1 VTGHNQQGKAVF
13 EFDDILTPMNPFP
26 KAETEKQEQEETAKD
41 KATPMGITLVHRTRK
56 YPVMI
61 QGSTEELTPDNLRR
75 GQGEPG
81 IVFQIVDLPPKSSK
95 ETPLFLHRN
104 QSLDY
109 GVVLKGT
116 LQIVLDDAAERT
128 LNEGD
133 VYVQK

>member
-1 VTGHNQQGKAVF
+1 VTGHNQEGKAVF
-13 EFDDILTPMNPFP
+13 AFDDILTPMNPFP
-26 KAETEKQEQEETAKD
+26 KAETEKQEETTKD
-41 KATPMGITLVHRTRK
+41 KATPMGVTLVHRTRK
-56 YPVMI
+56 YPVKI
-61 QGSTEELTPDNLRR
+61 QGSTEELTPDNIRR

-81 IVFQIVDLPPKSSK
+81 IVFQVVDLPPGSTKD
-95 ETPLFLHRN
+95 TPLFLHRN

-109 GVVLKGT
+109 GVILKGT